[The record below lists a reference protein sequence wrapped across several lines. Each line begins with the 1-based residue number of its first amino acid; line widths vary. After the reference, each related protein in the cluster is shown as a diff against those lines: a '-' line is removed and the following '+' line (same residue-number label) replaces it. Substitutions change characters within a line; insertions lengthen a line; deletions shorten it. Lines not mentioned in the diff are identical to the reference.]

1 MNVLCFYSRLQ
12 RFYLN
17 WPPAIAPHVG
27 FTADHNCYQ
36 RNLAPAGAGV
46 KLIKVRYSY
55 SLTSI
60 TIDIIEIRR

>member
-12 RFYLN
+12 RLYLN

-46 KLIKVRYSY
+46 KLITVTRALVINSH
-55 SLTSI
+55 I
-60 TIDIIEIRR
+60 V

>member
-1 MNVLCFYSRLQ
+1 MSCVFTADCD

-46 KLIKVRYSY
+46 QLITVTTALVINSHVV
-55 SLTSI
+55 
-60 TIDIIEIRR
+60 